1 MHPLAAALVWLC
13 EPLRLILHGLHRWL
27 ESWGLTILFLPVLV
41 KAIGLLCVLL
51 MPGKKVRAE
60 LAKERAELAAKRK
73 AGVSSDYLAQEL
85 ALQSRLSGLTW
96 QLSIARI
103 LVRIEFLLR
112 WYTYLGLYVILL
124 FTTDLREARLGW
136 IPDLTRPDPLYVL
149 PLLVMLYWVWG
160 VVLTQ
165 RHSPGRRQNRLLWLV
180 PLGWAAL
187 NALLPAGGCLYHLA
201 SCLLT
206 PVVTLVLSLPF
217 IIWAQTKRLWQ
228 HLLER

>member
-1 MHPLAAALVWLC
+1 MLVGS
-13 EPLRLILHGLHRWL
+13 I
-27 ESWGLTILFLPVLV
+27 S
-41 KAIGLLCVLL
+41 LLCILL
-51 MPGKKVRAE
+51 MPGKKVSAE
-60 LAKERAELAAKRK
+60 IAKERAELAAKRK

-96 QLSIARI
+96 RLSIALI

-136 IPDLTRPDPLYVL
+136 IPDLTRPDPLYIL
-149 PLLVMLYWVWG
+149 PLLVMLYWFWG
-160 VVLTQ
+160 LVLTQ
-165 RHSPGRRQNRLLWLV
+165 RHSPGRRQSRLLWLV
-180 PLGWAAL
+180 PLGWAGM

-228 HLLER
+228 HLFAR